1 MSDHCL
7 AQCSPTLLVSG
18 AQRHTGGTAGVSL
31 LPQGG
36 LVGTLSPV
44 SLQPP
49 AHPSQGLQVGVL
61 GWALSGVGRSPCS

>member
-18 AQRHTGGTAGVSL
+18 AQRHMGGTAGVSL

-61 GWALSGVGRSPCS
+61 GWALSGVSRSPCS